1 MGRDRPKSL
10 DNLSQDLIAVTAG
23 AAVMQVVALEFI
35 SAIEGNDWLSIRV
48 VIHKQQPTVFSN
60 KKQPNLKGQ

>member
-48 VIHKQQPTVFSN
+48 AILKNQPTVIAN
-60 KKQPNLKGQ
+60 KKLPNLKGQ

>member
-10 DNLSQDLIAVTAG
+10 DNLSQDLIAVG
-23 AAVMQVVALEFI
+23 ANVMQVVAMEFI
-35 SAIEGNDWLSIRV
+35 SAIEGNDWLSIRIA
-48 VIHKQQPTVFSN
+48 IHKQQPIVIAN

>member
-1 MGRDRPKSL
+1 
-10 DNLSQDLIAVTAG
+10 
-23 AAVMQVVALEFI
+23 MQVVALEFI